1 MRAVLNALDRPCY
14 VTGPSHDIR
23 LTHDRPTAARPLLAY
38 APPLPAAR
46 LGAPAFRAHHGV
58 AAAYLAGAMAV
69 GIASVDLVCALS
81 RAGYLASFGAAG
93 LTPDR
98 LDDALAELRR
108 RLGDGPYA
116 CNLIHSPAAPELER
130 HCVDLCLR
138 HGVRCVE
145 ASAFVQLT
153 PDLLRYRLS
162 GLRQDPD
169 GTVVAAHR
177 LIAKVSRPEV
187 ARLFLRPA
195 PAAMVAELARAGHI
209 DAEQAALADRVPV
222 ADDVTVEADSG
233 GHTDRRPLMVILP
246 LIAALRD
253 DLALPGRPP
262 VRIGAA
268 GGLGTPFAIAAAFT
282 AGADYVVTGSVNQAC
297 VEAGTSAEVKL
308 LLAEAGPADVTMAPA
323 ADLFEQGGTVQVLT
337 RGTRFAQHAAY
348 LYRLYRDHHGLDTL
362 PAHHVRR
369 LEATVLGQPIT
380 EVWKE
385 TAAYLRARAPQELG
399 RANGDPK
406 HRMALLFRWYLA
418 TASRRAVRGE
428 TQHAAHWQIWCGPA
442 MGAFNAWTAG
452 TALSRPEHRHAATVA
467 TSLLHGAAFLTRVHN
482 LRANGV
488 ILPPE
493 ATRCRPQPA
502 RPPLTRVPTPTVG
515 ATPGLFRPG
524 PDQVVRVHG
533 GSSSSYYR
541 PEDTSRS
548 GNVIL

>member
-1 MRAVLNALDRPCY
+1 MTAPQSPAEVRAVLEALHRPCH
-14 VTGPSHDIR
+14 VIGPLDDIR
-23 LTHDRPTAARPLLAY
+23 LTHEGPTAARPLLAC
-38 APPLPAAR
+38 APPLPAER
-46 LGAPAFRAHHGV
+46 LGAPGFRAHHGV
-58 AAAYLAGAMAV
+58 TAAYLAGAMAV

-93 LTPDR
+93 LTSDR
-98 LDDALAELRR
+98 LDDALAALRR
-108 RLGDGPYA
+108 YLGDGPYA
-116 CNLIHSPAAPELER
+116 CNLIHSPTAPRLER

-162 GLRQDPD
+162 GLRQDR
-169 GTVVAAHR
+169 GGAVLCAHR
-177 LIAKVSRPEV
+177 LIAKVSRPET

-195 PAAMVAELARAGHI
+195 PAAMVAELVRAGHI

-222 ADDVTVEADSG
+222 ADDITVEADSG
-233 GHTDRRPLMVILP
+233 GHTDRRPLTVILP

-253 DLALPGRPP
+253 DLAMPGRPP

-268 GGLGTPFAIAAAFT
+268 GGLGTPYAVAAAFA

-308 LLAEAGPADVTMAPA
+308 LLAEAGPTDVAMAPA

-337 RGTRFAQHAAY
+337 RGTRFAQHAGY
-348 LYRLYRDHHGLDTL
+348 LHRLYRDHDGLDAL

-369 LEATVLGQPIT
+369 LERSVLGRPVN
-380 EVWKE
+380 EVWEE

-399 RANGDPK
+399 RAEGDTK
-406 HRMALLFRWYLA
+406 HRMALVFRWYLA

-428 TQHAAHWQIWCGPA
+428 TEHTAHWQIWCGPA

-452 TALSRPEHRHAATVA
+452 TPLSRPEHRHAATVA
-467 TSLLHGAAFLTRVHN
+467 TSLLHGAAFLTRVHT
-482 LRANGV
+482 LRVNGV
-488 ILPPE
+488 TLPAE
-493 ATRCRPQPA
+493 ATRCRPPHVPLPHT
-502 RPPLTRVPTPTVG
+502 RPPAP
-515 ATPGLFRPG
+515 A
-524 PDQVVRVHG
+524 VH
-533 GSSSSYYR
+533 
-541 PEDTSRS
+541 TASR
-548 GNVIL
+548 LPRA

>member
-1 MRAVLNALDRPCY
+1 MTPPQSPAEVRAVLEALHRPCY
-14 VTGPSHDIR
+14 VTGPPHDIR

-38 APPLPAAR
+38 APPLPAER

-108 RLGDGPYA
+108 RLGDRPYA
-116 CNLIHSPAAPELER
+116 CNLIHSPTAPHMER

-162 GLRQDPD
+162 GLRQDPE

-222 ADDVTVEADSG
+222 ADDITVEADSG

-268 GGLGTPFAIAAAFT
+268 GGLGTPFAVAAAFA

-308 LLAEAGPADVTMAPA
+308 LLAAAGPTDVAMAPA

-337 RGTRFAQHAAY
+337 RGTRFAQHAGY
-348 LYRLYRDHHGLDTL
+348 LYRLYRDHHGLDAL
-362 PAHHVRR
+362 PAREVRR
-369 LEATVLGQPIT
+369 LEATVLGRPIT
-380 EVWKE
+380 EVWEE
-385 TAAYLRARAPQELG
+385 TAAYLRARAPQELS
-399 RANGDPK
+399 RAEGDPR
-406 HRMALLFRWYLA
+406 HRMALVFRWYLA

-428 TQHAAHWQIWCGPA
+428 TDYAAHWQIWCGPA

-452 TALSRPEHRHAATVA
+452 TPLGRPEHRHAATVA
-467 TSLLHGAAFLTRVHN
+467 TSLLHGAAFLSRIHN
-482 LRANGV
+482 LRADGV
-488 ILPPE
+488 TLPAE
-493 ATRCRPQPA
+493 VTRCRPQPA
-502 RPPLTRVPTPTVG
+502 PPAPTRIPAPAVRT
-515 ATPGLFRPG
+515 TPGSPQR
-524 PDQVVRVHG
+524 
-533 GSSSSYYR
+533 
-541 PEDTSRS
+541 
-548 GNVIL
+548 